1 MNKERKKR
9 GEAAYLATILAFPP
23 FPPFIATLGDSRVGL
38 GVVASST
45 G

>member
-1 MNKERKKR
+1 MNKERKKG
-9 GEAAYLATILAFPP
+9 GEAAHLAIVLAFPP
-23 FPPFIATLGDSRVGL
+23 FPPFVATLGDSRVGL